1 MPTAALYSDD
11 LLGPISADQ
20 PAGADLRWTP
30 EWDRIKE
37 ARRADDDLDAGKW
50 AKKDR
55 KTADWGLVR
64 ELSTTL
70 LRERTKDLNVAMWLT
85 EAGIRLHGFSGLRD
99 GLRIS
104 RELMVRYWENGLFPA
119 MEDGPE
125 DRAGPFEWLNNK
137 LVDAITAIPLTARS
151 GQGSDYSLMDLQDAR
166 RTGSEASWRMA
177 DGEIDERKKKD
188 YDKALTEGH
197 VSQEMFERAVAES
210 PRKAIEEVYADFRQ
224 ACEEFR
230 ALEKAVDE
238 KFGEAAPNLS
248 ACRGALRDIEQEFV
262 PILERK
268 RAEEPD
274 AAPPP
279 VQPGAAPA
287 ESAAAAGRPA
297 QVFRFPLSVEAGV
310 GAAGSSWED
319 AEALVRSG
327 EVEKGLAEMTRLAAG
342 ETSGRN
348 RFQRKLLLAEACLT
362 SGRERLARM
371 VLEELAEQIDKLQ
384 LEQWE
389 SSTLIAGVWI
399 RLYRLYKKGGE
410 SNESDRAAKLYE
422 RLSRLDP
429 WQALACSEG

>member
-1 MPTAALYSDD
+1 MPTAALYTED

-30 EWDRIKE
+30 EWDRIRE
-37 ARRADDDLDAGKW
+37 ARRADDNLDAGKW

-55 KTADWGLVR
+55 KTADWGLVQQ
-64 ELSTTL
+64 LTTAL
-70 LRERTKDLNVAMWLT
+70 LRERTKDLNLAMWLT

-99 GLRIS
+99 GLGIC
-104 RELMVRYWENGLFPA
+104 RELLVRYWENGLFPA

-137 LVDAITAIPLTARS
+137 LVDAIAAIPITARS
-151 GQGSDYSLMDLQDAR
+151 DQGTDYGLVDLQDAR
-166 RTGSEASWRMA
+166 RTGSEASWRLP
-177 DGEIDERKKKD
+177 DGEIDEKKKKD
-188 YDKALTEGH
+188 YDKALAEGH
-197 VSQEMFERAVAES
+197 ISQEMFERAVAES
-210 PRKAIEEVYADFRQ
+210 RRKAIEDVYADFKQ

-230 ALEKAVDE
+230 ALEKAVEE
-238 KFGEAAPNLS
+238 KFGDAAPNLA
-248 ACRGALRDIEQEFV
+248 ACRGALRDIEQEFL

-274 AAPPP
+274 APSPIQAGAPT
-279 VQPGAAPA
+279 A
-287 ESAAAAGRPA
+287 ESVPAASRPA
-297 QVFRFPLSVEAGV
+297 QVFRFPLSVEASGGSA
-310 GAAGSSWED
+310 GASWQE
-319 AEALVRSG
+319 AEALIRSG
-327 EVEKGLAEMTRLAAG
+327 EVDKGLGEMTRLAAD

-348 RFQRKLLLAEACLT
+348 RFQRKLLLAEACLS

-384 LEQWE
+384 LENWE
-389 SSTLIAGVWI
+389 SSTLIASVWI

-410 SNESDRAAKLYE
+410 SNETDRAAKLYE
-422 RLSRLDP
+422 RLCRLDP